1 MSTSRQPIDA
11 QAMGLMLMLCM
22 LWGLQQVAMKAT
34 APDMSPLMQVALRS
48 GIAALLVGALMVWR
62 GERFSL
68 RDGSFWP
75 GVVVGCLFALEYLL
89 VGLGMRLTSAS
100 HMVVF
105 LYTAP
110 LFAAL
115 GLHWKLP
122 SERLRPLQWL
132 GIGVAFGGIVLA
144 FSGHAGGAQRGASP
158 LNADMLLGDALGL
171 LGGMAWGAT
180 TVVLRST
187 KLGQAPATQ
196 TLLYQLVAAA
206 VLLLPAAM
214 LMGQAEIRPTAMAWG
229 NLAFQAVVVSFASFL
244 LWFWL
249 LKKYLASQLGVFS
262 FLTPLFG
269 VAFGVWLLG
278 EPLEPRFVAGAG
290 LVLAGIVLVSG
301 HLWLAQALARRK
313 AARHVKL
320 AP

>member
-11 QAMGLMLMLCM
+11 LAMGLMLLLCM

-48 GIAALLVGALMVWR
+48 GIAALLVGALMLWR
-62 GERFSL
+62 GERMSL
-68 RDGSFWP
+68 RDGTFWP

-89 VGLGMRLTSAS
+89 VGVGMRLTSAS

-122 SERLRPLQWL
+122 SERLKPLQWA
-132 GIGVAFGGIVLA
+132 GIAVAFGGIVLA
-144 FSGHAGGAQRGASP
+144 FSGHAGPQQ
-158 LNADMLLGDALGL
+158 ADANMLLGDALGL

-214 LMGQAEIRPTAMAWG
+214 FMGQAEIRPTAMAWG
-229 NLAFQAVVVSFASFL
+229 NLAFQSVIVSFASFL

-262 FLTPLFG
+262 FLTPMFG

-301 HLWLAQALARRK
+301 HAWLTQTLLRRK
-313 AARHVKL
+313 AAPCV
-320 AP
+320 

>member
-1 MSTSRQPIDA
+1 MPASRQPIDA
-11 QAMGLMLMLCM
+11 LAMGLMLTLCM

-48 GIAALLVGALMVWR
+48 GIAALLVGALMAWR
-62 GERFSL
+62 GERMSL
-68 RDGSFWP
+68 RDGTFWP
-75 GVVVGCLFALEYLL
+75 GVVVGGLFALEYLL
-89 VGLGMRLTSAS
+89 VGVGMQLTSAS

-122 SERLRPLQWL
+122 SERLKRLQWL

-144 FSGHAGGAQRGASP
+144 FSGHAGGAQAAGPAP
-158 LNADMLLGDALGL
+158 VNMLLGDLLGL
-171 LGGMAWGAT
+171 LGGAAWGAT

-187 KLGQAPATQ
+187 RLGQAPATQ

-206 VLLLPAAM
+206 LLLLPAAVF
-214 LMGQAEIRPTAMAWG
+214 MGQANINPTSLVWG
-229 NLAFQAVVVSFASFL
+229 NLAFQAVVISFASFL

-249 LKKYLASQLGVFS
+249 LTKYMASQLGVFS
-262 FLTPLFG
+262 FLTPMFG

-278 EPLEPRFVAGAG
+278 EPLEPRFVAGAA
-290 LVLAGIVLVSG
+290 LVLAGVLLVSG
-301 HLWLAQALARRK
+301 HSWLAQTLLRQQRA
-313 AARHVKL
+313 
-320 AP
+320 

>member
-1 MSTSRQPIDA
+1 MSTSRQPVDA
-11 QAMGLMLMLCM
+11 LAMGLMLMLCM

-48 GIAALLVGALMVWR
+48 GIAALLVGAVMWWR
-62 GERFSL
+62 GERMSL
-68 RDGSFWP
+68 RDGTFGP
-75 GVVVGCLFALEYLL
+75 GAVVGSLFALEYLL
-89 VGLGMRLTSAS
+89 VGFGMQLTSAS

-122 SERLRPLQWL
+122 AERLQPLQWL
-132 GIGVAFGGIVLA
+132 GIAVAFGGIVLA
-144 FSGHAGGAQRGASP
+144 FSGHASAAQRGGP
-158 LNADMLLGDALGL
+158 QMNANMLLGDALGL

-206 VLLLPAAM
+206 LLLLPAAFA
-214 LMGQAEIRPTAMAWG
+214 LGQADIRPTAAAWG
-229 NLAFQAVVVSFASFL
+229 NLAFQAVIVSFASFL

-290 LVLAGIVLVSG
+290 LVLLGIVGVSG
-301 HLWLAQALARRK
+301 HGWLAQVLLRRK
-313 AARHVKL
+313 AAQGVKL

>member
-1 MSTSRQPIDA
+1 MSTSRQPVDSL
-11 QAMGLMLMLCM
+11 AMGLMLLLCM

-48 GIAALLVGALMVWR
+48 GIAALLVGAVMAWR
-62 GERFSL
+62 GERMSL
-68 RDGSFWP
+68 RDGTFWP
-75 GVVVGCLFALEYLL
+75 GVVVGSLFALEYLL
-89 VGLGMRLTSAS
+89 VGFGMRLTNAS

-122 SERLRPLQWL
+122 AERLQPLQWL
-132 GIGVAFGGIVLA
+132 GIAVAFGGIVLA
-144 FSGHAGGAQRGASP
+144 FSGHAGTSQHV
-158 LNADMLLGDALGL
+158 NTDMLLGDALGL

-187 KLGQAPATQ
+187 RLGQAPATQ

-206 VLLLPAAM
+206 LLLLPAAIA
-214 LMGQAEIRPTAMAWG
+214 LGQAGIRPTPMAWG
-229 NLAFQAVVVSFASFL
+229 NLAFQAVIVSFASFL

-249 LKKYLASQLGVFS
+249 LTKYLAAQLGVFS

-290 LVLAGIVLVSG
+290 LVLLGIVGVSG
-301 HLWLAQALARRK
+301 HGWLAQVLLRRK
-313 AARHVKL
+313 AAQRVKL
-320 AP
+320 MP

>member
-1 MSTSRQPIDA
+1 
-11 QAMGLMLMLCM
+11 MGLMLLLCM

-34 APDMSPLMQVALRS
+34 APDMSPLMQVSLRS
-48 GIAALLVGALMVWR
+48 GIAALLVGALMLWR
-62 GERFSL
+62 GERMSL
-68 RDGSFWP
+68 RDGTFWP
-75 GVVVGCLFALEYLL
+75 GVVVGGLFALEYLL
-89 VGLGMRLTSAS
+89 VGVGMRLTSAS

-122 SERLRPLQWL
+122 SERLKPLQWL
-132 GIGVAFGGIVLA
+132 GIAVAFGGIVLA
-144 FSGHAGGAQRGASP
+144 FSGHASGAQRVAA
-158 LNADMLLGDALGL
+158 NTNMLLGDALGL

-206 VLLLPAAM
+206 VLLLPAAIV
-214 LMGQAEIRPTAMAWG
+214 MGQAEVRLTALAWG
-229 NLAFQAVVVSFASFL
+229 NLAFQSVIVSFASFL

-290 LVLAGIVLVSG
+290 LVLLGIVGVSS
-301 HLWLAQALARRK
+301 HAWLARVLLRDKATLARQS
-313 AARHVKL
+313 
-320 AP
+320 P

>member
-1 MSTSRQPIDA
+1 MPTSRRPVDA
-11 QAMGLMLMLCM
+11 MAMGLMLLLCM
-22 LWGLQQVAMKAT
+22 LWGMQQVAMKAT

-48 GIAALLVGALMVWR
+48 GIAALLVGALMAWR
-62 GERFSL
+62 GERMSL
-68 RDGSFWP
+68 RDGTFWP
-75 GVVVGCLFALEYLL
+75 GVVVGGLFALEYLL
-89 VGLGMRLTSAS
+89 VGVGMQFTSAS

-122 SERLRPLQWL
+122 SERLKPLQWL
-132 GIGVAFGGIVLA
+132 GIAVAFGGIVLA
-144 FSGHAGGAQRGASP
+144 FSGHASGHPGAAPDAQA
-158 LNADMLLGDALGL
+158 NMLLGDALGL

-187 KLGQAPATQ
+187 RLGQAPATQ

-206 VLLLPAAM
+206 LLLLPAAIA
-214 LMGQAEIRPTAMAWG
+214 LGQADIRPTTLAWG
-229 NLAFQAVVVSFASFL
+229 NLAFQAVIVSFASFL

-249 LKKYLASQLGVFS
+249 LTKYLASQLGVFS

-290 LVLAGIVLVSG
+290 LVLAGVLLVSG
-301 HLWLAQALARRK
+301 HAWLKQVLRRRK
-313 AARHVKL
+313 AV
-320 AP
+320 PPEQGS

>member
-11 QAMGLMLMLCM
+11 LAMGLMLLLCM

-48 GIAALLVGALMVWR
+48 GIAALLVGALMLWR
-62 GERFSL
+62 GERMSL
-68 RDGSFWP
+68 RDGTFWP

-89 VGLGMRLTSAS
+89 VGVGMRLTSAS

-122 SERLRPLQWL
+122 SERLKPLQWA
-132 GIGVAFGGIVLA
+132 GIAVAFGGIVLA
-144 FSGHAGGAQRGASP
+144 FSGHAGPQRGTP
-158 LNADMLLGDALGL
+158 TINANMLLGDALGL

-187 KLGQAPATQ
+187 RLGQAPATQ

-214 LMGQAEIRPTAMAWG
+214 LMGQAEIRPTALAWG

-262 FLTPLFG
+262 FLTPMFG

-301 HLWLAQALARRK
+301 HAWLTQALLRRK
-313 AARHVKL
+313 T
-320 AP
+320 APCV

>member
-11 QAMGLMLMLCM
+11 LAMGLMLLLCM

-34 APDMSPLMQVALRS
+34 APDMSPLMQVSLRS
-48 GIAALLVGALMVWR
+48 GIAALLVGALMLRR
-62 GERFSL
+62 GERMSL
-68 RDGSFWP
+68 RDGTFWP

-89 VGLGMRLTSAS
+89 VGVGMRLTSAS

-132 GIGVAFGGIVLA
+132 GIAVAFGGIVLA
-144 FSGHAGGAQRGASP
+144 FSGHAGGAQHA
-158 LNADMLLGDALGL
+158 NADMLLGDALGL

-187 KLGQAPATQ
+187 RLGQAPATQ
-196 TLLYQLVAAA
+196 TLLYQLVAAC
-206 VLLLPAAM
+206 VLLLPAAIF
-214 LMGQAEIRPTAMAWG
+214 MGQAAIRPTALAWG
-229 NLAFQAVVVSFASFL
+229 NLAFQSVIVSFASFL

-290 LVLAGIVLVSG
+290 LVLLGIVGVSS
-301 HLWLAQALARRK
+301 HAWLARVLLRGKATLARQS
-313 AARHVKL
+313 
-320 AP
+320 P

>member
-1 MSTSRQPIDA
+1 MSLSRKPVDA
-11 QAMGLMLMLCM
+11 LAMGLMLLLCM

-34 APDMSPLMQVALRS
+34 APDMSPLMQVSLRS
-48 GIAALLVGALMVWR
+48 GIAALLVGAVMVWR
-62 GERFSL
+62 GERMSL
-68 RDGSFWP
+68 RDGTFWP

-89 VGLGMRLTSAS
+89 VGVGMRLTSAS

-122 SERLRPLQWL
+122 SERLKPLQWL
-132 GIGVAFGGIVLA
+132 GIAVAFGGIVLA
-144 FSGHAGGAQRGASP
+144 FSGHAGGASQRNGTH
-158 LNADMLLGDALGL
+158 MLLGDTLGL

-187 KLGQAPATQ
+187 ALGQAPATQ

-206 VLLLPAAM
+206 LLLLPAAIG
-214 LMGQAEIRPTAMAWG
+214 MGQADIRPTTLMWG
-229 NLAFQAVVVSFASFL
+229 NLAFQSVVVSFASFL

-249 LKKYLASQLGVFS
+249 LKQYLASQLGVFS

-278 EPLEPRFVAGAG
+278 EPLEPRFVSGAG
-290 LVLAGIVLVSG
+290 LVLAGVVLVSG
-301 HLWLAQALARRK
+301 HAWLAQAWLRRK
-313 AARHVKL
+313 ATTPQQRA
-320 AP
+320 

>member
-1 MSTSRQPIDA
+1 MPASRQPIDA
-11 QAMGLMLMLCM
+11 LAMGLMLTLCM

-62 GERFSL
+62 GERMSL
-68 RDGSFWP
+68 RDGTFWP
-75 GVVVGCLFALEYLL
+75 GVVVGSLFALEYLL
-89 VGLGMRLTSAS
+89 VGVGMQLTSAS

-122 SERLRPLQWL
+122 SERLKALQWL

-144 FSGHAGGAQRGASP
+144 FSGHAGSAPR
-158 LNADMLLGDALGL
+158 ADGQTTMNMLIGDLLGL
-171 LGGMAWGAT
+171 LGGAAWGAT

-187 KLGQAPATQ
+187 RLGQAPATQ

-206 VLLLPAAM
+206 LLLLPAAI
-214 LMGQAEIRPTAMAWG
+214 LMGQAEIRPTPLMWG
-229 NLAFQAVVVSFASFL
+229 NLAFQAVVISFASFL

-249 LKKYLASQLGVFS
+249 LTKYMASQLGVFS
-262 FLTPLFG
+262 FLTPMFG

-278 EPLEPRFVAGAG
+278 EPLEPRFVAGAA
-290 LVLAGIVLVSG
+290 LVLAGVLLVSG
-301 HLWLAQALARRK
+301 HAWLAQTLLRQQRA
-313 AARHVKL
+313 
-320 AP
+320 

>member
-1 MSTSRQPIDA
+1 MSTSRQPVDA
-11 QAMGLMLMLCM
+11 LAMGLMLLLCM

-48 GIAALLVGALMVWR
+48 GIAALLVGAVMWWR
-62 GERFSL
+62 GERMSL
-68 RDGSFWP
+68 RDGTFWP
-75 GVVVGCLFALEYLL
+75 GVVVGSLFALEYLL
-89 VGLGMRLTSAS
+89 VGFGMRLTNAS

-122 SERLRPLQWL
+122 AERLQPLQWL
-132 GIGVAFGGIVLA
+132 GIAVAFGGIVLA
-144 FSGHAGGAQRGASP
+144 FSGHANSAQPA
-158 LNADMLLGDALGL
+158 NADMLLGDALGL

-187 KLGQAPATQ
+187 RLGQAPATQ

-206 VLLLPAAM
+206 LLLLPAAIA
-214 LMGQAEIRPTAMAWG
+214 LGQAGIRPTALAWG
-229 NLAFQAVVVSFASFL
+229 NLAFQAVIVSFASFL

-249 LKKYLASQLGVFS
+249 LTKYMAAQLGVFS

-290 LVLAGIVLVSG
+290 LVLLGIVGVSG
-301 HLWLAQALARRK
+301 HGWLAQVLLRRK
-313 AARHVKL
+313 AAQRVKL
-320 AP
+320 TP

>member
-1 MSTSRQPIDA
+1 MPATRQPIDA
-11 QAMGLMLMLCM
+11 LAMGLMLLLCM

-48 GIAALLVGALMVWR
+48 GIAALLVGALMLWR
-62 GERFSL
+62 GERMSL
-68 RDGSFWP
+68 RDGTFWP
-75 GVVVGCLFALEYLL
+75 GVVVGSLFALEYLL
-89 VGLGMRLTSAS
+89 VGVGMRLTSAS

-122 SERLRPLQWL
+122 SERLQPLQWL
-132 GIGVAFGGIVLA
+132 GIAVAFGGIVLA
-144 FSGHAGGAQRGASP
+144 FSGHAGASQSV
-158 LNADMLLGDALGL
+158 NTDMLLGDALGL

-180 TVVLRST
+180 TVVLRSS

-196 TLLYQLVAAA
+196 TLLYQLVAAC
-206 VLLLPAAM
+206 VLLLPAAIF
-214 LMGQAEIRPTAMAWG
+214 MGQANIHPTAMAWG
-229 NLAFQAVVVSFASFL
+229 NLAFQAVIVSFASFL

-269 VAFGVWLLG
+269 VGFGVWLLG
-278 EPLEPRFVAGAG
+278 EPLEPCFVAGAG
-290 LVLAGIVLVSG
+290 LVLLGIVGVSG
-301 HLWLAQALARRK
+301 HAWLTQLLRR
-313 AARHVKL
+313 V
-320 AP
+320 APSRQRA

>member
-11 QAMGLMLMLCM
+11 LAMGLMLLLCM

-48 GIAALLVGALMVWR
+48 GIAALLVGALMLWR
-62 GERFSL
+62 GERMSL
-68 RDGSFWP
+68 RDGTFWP
-75 GVVVGCLFALEYLL
+75 GVVVGGLFALEYLL
-89 VGLGMRLTSAS
+89 VGVGMRLTSAS

-122 SERLRPLQWL
+122 AERLKSLQWL
-132 GIGVAFGGIVLA
+132 GIVVAFGGIVLA
-144 FSGHAGGAQRGASP
+144 FSGHASGAQLA
-158 LNADMLLGDALGL
+158 NADMLLGDALGL

-196 TLLYQLVAAA
+196 TLLYQLVAAC
-206 VLLLPAAM
+206 VLLLPAAIF
-214 LMGQAEIRPTAMAWG
+214 MGQADIRPTAMAWG
-229 NLAFQAVVVSFASFL
+229 NLAFQAIVVSFASFL

-262 FLTPLFG
+262 FLTPMFG

-301 HLWLAQALARRK
+301 HTWLAQVLLRRK
-313 AARHVKL
+313 AAPCV
-320 AP
+320 